1 LILRKLADIS
11 TTVIKKNLTIFVV
24 TRILSLAWQEAEK
37 TEMAKAKKQQK
48 PRTTATGEWL
58 YCNFS
63 ARPQEIANW
72 KAYAASEQR
81 SLSSW
86 IRDVLMKEVARR
98 KEDQFYEY
106 DRTKPLRETS
116 NVGVAAI
123 SPDRPRSDDPA

>member
-1 LILRKLADIS
+1 
-11 TTVIKKNLTIFVV
+11 
-24 TRILSLAWQEAEK
+24 
-37 TEMAKAKKQQK
+37 MAKAKKQQK

-98 KEDQFYEY
+98 KGISNGDQNSAV
-106 DRTKPLRETS
+106 PLETVS
-116 NVGVAAI
+116 EGRA
-123 SPDRPRSDDPA
+123 RSGLES